1 MSYLERLNHDYPNSH
16 SKKESLAILARY
28 KNKLDA
34 KQYEA
39 IRDSLCSH
47 SLEEI
52 YLNERDI
59 LLSIA
64 QLKDE
69 ITIDEIVEIAKVI

>member
-1 MSYLERLNHDYPNSH
+1 MSYLERLNHDYPNAH

-28 KNKLDA
+28 KNKLDD

-39 IRDSLCSH
+39 ILDSLCSH

-64 QLKDE
+64 QLKEE
-69 ITIDEIVEIAKVI
+69 ISMDEIVEMAKAL

>member
-1 MSYLERLNHDYPNSH
+1 MSFLERLDHDYPDSH
-16 SKKESLAILARY
+16 SKDESLAILLRY
-28 KNKLDA
+28 KSKLDD

-47 SLEEI
+47 ALEEI

-64 QLKDE
+64 QLKNE
-69 ITIDEIVEIAKVI
+69 ITLKEIVEIAKAF

>member
-1 MSYLERLNHDYPNSH
+1 MSYLERLNSDYPNSH
-16 SKKESLAILARY
+16 SKKESLEILARY
-28 KNKLDA
+28 KTQLDK

-47 SLEEI
+47 ALEEI

-69 ITIDEIVEIAKVI
+69 ITVDEIVEMAKAF

>member
-1 MSYLERLNHDYPNSH
+1 MSYLERLNYHYPDSH
-16 SKKESLAILARY
+16 SKEESLAILNRY
-28 KNKLDA
+28 KSKLD
-34 KQYEA
+34 KQQYEA
-39 IRDSLCSH
+39 ILDSLCSH

-64 QLKDE
+64 QLKNE
-69 ITIDEIVEIAKVI
+69 ITIEEIVEIAKAL